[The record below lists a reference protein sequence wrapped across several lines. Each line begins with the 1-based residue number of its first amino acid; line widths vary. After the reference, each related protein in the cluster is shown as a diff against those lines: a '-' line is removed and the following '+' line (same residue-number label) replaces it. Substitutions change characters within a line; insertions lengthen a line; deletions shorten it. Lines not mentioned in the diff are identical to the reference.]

1 MLADAL
7 STKEKLMR
15 AAVEIVA
22 EDGFAAATT
31 AAIAA
36 RAGVAE
42 GTLYRHFAGKD
53 ELMIAAY
60 RQLKSDIFAA
70 STDTYDES
78 APFEA
83 RLAHLW
89 RAVIDAYRRDRAGF
103 RFGQRFG
110 ESALS
115 AKEGGA
121 AHEAMTGALT
131 RLRDDARARGEVKDL
146 PMELFIALFYAPA
159 IALLKREL
167 SGREWTDAELA
178 KAAQA
183 IWHSWRA

>member
-1 MLADAL
+1 MFAK
-7 STKEKLMR
+7 SEKTKEKLMR

-22 EDGFAAATT
+22 EDSFAAATT

-60 RQLKSDIFAA
+60 RKLKSDIFAA
-70 STDTYDES
+70 ATDAYDET
-78 APFEA
+78 APAQA

-89 RAVIDAYRRDRAGF
+89 RALIDAYRRDRAGF

-110 ESALS
+110 ESSLAQ
-115 AKEGGA
+115 KEGGA
-121 AHEAMTGALT
+121 AHEAMTGALAK
-131 RLRDDARARGEVKDL
+131 LRDDARKNNEVKDL
-146 PMELFIALFYAPA
+146 PLELFVALFYGPALTLLKNEAPA
-159 IALLKREL
+159 RPW
-167 SGREWTDAELA
+167 SDDHLA
-178 KAAQA
+178 AAAQA
-183 IWHSWRA
+183 VWHSWRA